1 MLNVEWGQSSVESH
15 LDMPDARMSCR
26 AALIPVNVLHWARC
40 ASLAP
45 AARAIPTI
53 CAKTASYVAR
63 AMSAWSVQPQL
74 TVKARCAHH
83 RALAASAQPIPVR
96 VWLFM
101 MAVRPSCPS
110 QSGVLGCRLRDRLH
124 LQF

>member
-53 CAKTASYVAR
+53 CAKTVSCAAR
-63 AMSAWSVQPQL
+63 AMSAWSVYPL
-74 TVKARCAHH
+74 LNVEAPCARQ
-83 RALAASAQPIPVR
+83 RAPAANAQPMRVR

-101 MAVRPSCPS
+101 VAVQPAHP
-110 QSGVLGCRLRDRLH
+110 
-124 LQF
+124 